1 MTTTC
6 PRAGGRPSSVATTG
20 AAVGVGVAV
29 GDEDDTDGVGAA
41 SCLPPPE
48 HAADNATAAM
58 ATTAADRACRVIAFR
73 VTSTPTLRLG
83 QQFVHRPAAEPERI
97 QLDISEVRE
106 QVQQRGQLSG
116 HGVDV

>member
-6 PRAGGRPSSVATTG
+6 PRAGGWPSSVATTG
-20 AAVGVGVAV
+20 AALGVGLAV

-41 SCLPPPE
+41 LCLAPPE
-48 HAADNATAAM
+48 HAADKTTAAI
-58 ATTAADRACRVIAFR
+58 ATTAADLAFRVIAFR
-73 VTSTPTLRLG
+73 VTSTPTLRLC

-106 QVQQRGQLSG
+106 QVEEPRQL
-116 HGVDV
+116 

>member
-20 AAVGVGVAV
+20 AAVGVGLAV

-48 HAADNATAAM
+48 HAADNTTAAM
-58 ATTAADRACRVIAFR
+58 VTTVADVAFR
-73 VTSTPTLRLG
+73 VTVRGVTVPGVTVIANVAVRRAARSSTRCGTRADPPRH
-83 QQFVHRPAAEPERI
+83 Q
-97 QLDISEVRE
+97 
-106 QVQQRGQLSG
+106 
-116 HGVDV
+116 

>member
-20 AAVGVGVAV
+20 AAVGVGLAV
-29 GDEDDTDGVGAA
+29 GDEDETDRVGAA

-58 ATTAADRACRVIAFR
+58 ARAVADVVCR
-73 VTSTPTLRLG
+73 VTSTPTLRFG
-83 QQFVHRPAAEPERI
+83 QQFVHRPTAEPERI
-97 QLDISEVRE
+97 DLDMSEV
-106 QVQQRGQLSG
+106 
-116 HGVDV
+116 